1 MAAGLRMDTKVPE
14 KLHVDA
20 FELRFADIADVPL
33 SQLQALSM
41 SVGWPH
47 RSQDWQHLR
56 DVGRGFVALDEIG
69 RVSGSTMWFP
79 HEESFATFG
88 MLITA
93 PRLQTNGTAEWLVKR
108 MLEECHH
115 ERIRLNATR
124 AARRMCATFGFMP
137 KQTVFQCQGEILSVP
152 QAGDIRPG
160 LDLRRLE
167 RSDLDAVAALDE
179 PAFGTLRYQHLKRLF
194 ESSICYG
201 LYDGGR
207 LMAYSMRRRFGRG
220 HVVGPVVAYCEED
233 AIAVVH
239 PHVVAHVGS
248 FLRLDTHFGAGLF
261 ASFIQQSGMS
271 VFDTVTTMVSSER
284 ASYGAPNTGS
294 PIVFALASQS
304 FG

>member
-1 MAAGLRMDTKVPE
+1 MDTEVPE
-14 KLHVDA
+14 RLHVDA
-20 FELRFADIADVPL
+20 FEMRFADIKDVDL

-79 HEESFATFG
+79 HGESFATFG

-93 PRLQTNGTAEWLVKR
+93 PRLQTNGTAKWLVKR
-108 MLEECHH
+108 MLAECHH
-115 ERIRLNATR
+115 ERFRLNATR
-124 AARRMCATFGFMP
+124 AARRMCVTLGFTP
-137 KQTVFQCQGEILSVP
+137 KQTVFQCQGEVVAVP
-152 QAGDIRPG
+152 EIGSLKPG
-160 LDLRRLE
+160 LQLRRLE
-167 RSDLDAVAALDE
+167 RDDLDAVVALDE
-179 PAFGTLRYQHLKRLF
+179 PAFGTPRHRHLLRLF

-201 LYDGGR
+201 LYDGDR

-220 HVVGPVVAYCEED
+220 YVVGPVVAYCDEG
-233 AIAVVH
+233 AIAVVQ
-239 PHVVAHVGS
+239 PHVAAHFGS
-248 FLRLDTHFGAGLF
+248 FLRLDTHFDTGPF
-261 ASFIQQSGMS
+261 ADFVQQSGMS
-271 VFDTVTTMVSSER
+271 VFDTVTTMVSCE
-284 ASYGAPNTGS
+284 AAAYGSPNIGS

>member
-1 MAAGLRMDTKVPE
+1 MDTKIPE

-20 FELRFADIADVPL
+20 FEMRFADIADVDL

-79 HEESFATFG
+79 HGETFATFG

-93 PRLQTNGTAEWLVKR
+93 PRLQTNGTAKWLVKR
-108 MLEECHH
+108 MLAECHH
-115 ERIRLNATR
+115 ERFRLNATR
-124 AARRMCATFGFMP
+124 AARRMCAALGFTP
-137 KQTVFQCQGEILSVP
+137 QQTVFQCQGEVVSVP
-152 QAGDIRPG
+152 QVGPLKRG
-160 LDLRRLE
+160 LQLRRLE
-167 RSDLDAVAALDE
+167 RGDLDAIVALDE
-179 PAFGTLRYQHLKRLF
+179 PAFGTSRYRHLLRLF
-194 ESSICYG
+194 ESSVCYG
-201 LYDGGR
+201 LYDGHR

-220 HVVGPVVAYCEED
+220 YVVGPVVAYYEED
-233 AIAVVH
+233 AIAVIQ
-239 PHVVAHVGS
+239 PHVVAHIGS
-248 FLRLDTHFGAGLF
+248 FLRLDTHFDTGPF
-261 ASFIQQSGMS
+261 ANFVQQSGMS
-271 VFDTVTTMVSSER
+271 IFDTVTTMVSCE
-284 ASYGAPNTGS
+284 AAAYGSPSNGS

>member
-1 MAAGLRMDTKVPE
+1 MDTKVPE

-20 FELRFADIADVPL
+20 FEMRFADIADVDL

-47 RSQDWQHLR
+47 RSQDWRHLR

-79 HEESFATFG
+79 HEKSFATFG

-93 PRLQTNGTAEWLVKR
+93 PRLQTNGTAKWLIKR
-108 MLEECHH
+108 MLAECRQ
-115 ERIRLNATR
+115 ERFRLNATR
-124 AARRMCATFGFMP
+124 AARRMCAALGFTAQ
-137 KQTVFQCQGEILSVP
+137 QTVFQCQGEIVSVP
-152 QAGDIRPG
+152 QVGGPKRG
-160 LDLRRLE
+160 LHLRRLD
-167 RSDLDAVAALDE
+167 RGDLEAIVTLDE
-179 PAFGTLRYQHLKRLF
+179 PAFGTPRYRHLLRLF

-201 LYDGGR
+201 LYDGNR

-233 AIAVVH
+233 AVAVVQ
-239 PHVVAHVGS
+239 PHVAAHVGS
-248 FLRLDTHFGAGLF
+248 FLRLDTHFDTGPF
-261 ASFIQQSGMS
+261 ANFVQQSGMS
-271 VFDTVTTMVSSER
+271 IFDTVTTMVSCE
-284 ASYGAPNTGS
+284 AAAYGSPGTGS

>member
-1 MAAGLRMDTKVPE
+1 MAAGSRMDTKIPE
-14 KLHVDA
+14 RLHVDA
-20 FELRFADIADVPL
+20 FELRFADIADVAL

-47 RSQDWQHLR
+47 RLLDWQHLR
-56 DVGRGFVALDEIG
+56 DVGRGFVALDEID

-79 HEESFATFG
+79 HGEHFATFG

-93 PRLQTNGTAEWLVKR
+93 PRLQTNGTAEWLVQR
-108 MLEECHH
+108 MLAECRQ
-115 ERIRLNATR
+115 ERLRLNATR
-124 AARRMCATFGFMP
+124 AARRMCATLGFMP
-137 KQTVFQCQGEILSVP
+137 QQTVFQCQGEVLSVP
-152 QAGDIRPG
+152 EVGNIKPG
-160 LDLRRLE
+160 LQLRRLE
-167 RSDLDAVAALDE
+167 RGDLDGVAALDE
-179 PAFGTLRYQHLKRLF
+179 PAFGTLRYQHLQRLF

-201 LYDGGR
+201 LYEGEK

-233 AIAVVH
+233 AISVVH

-248 FLRLDTHFGAGLF
+248 FLRLDTHYGTGSFAGF
-261 ASFIQQSGMS
+261 VQQSGMS
-271 VFDTVTTMVSSER
+271 VFDTVTTMVSSE
-284 ASYGAPNTGS
+284 AAAYGSPNTGS

>member
-1 MAAGLRMDTKVPE
+1 MDTKVPDR
-14 KLHVDA
+14 LNVDA
-20 FELRFADIADVPL
+20 FELRLADIADVAL

-47 RSQDWQHLR
+47 RSQDWQHLL
-56 DVGRGFVALDEIG
+56 DVGHGFVAVDEIG

-79 HEESFATFG
+79 HGENFATFG

-108 MLEECHH
+108 MLEECHQ
-115 ERIRLNATR
+115 ERLRLNATR
-124 AARRMCATFGFMP
+124 AARRMCATLGFLP
-137 KQTVFQCQGEILSVP
+137 QQTVFQCQGEILCVP
-152 QAGDIRPG
+152 QAGDIRSG
-160 LDLRRLE
+160 LELRRLE
-167 RSDLDAVAALDE
+167 RSDLDVVVALDE
-179 PAFGTLRYQHLKRLF
+179 PAFGTLRYQHLVRLF

-201 LYDGGR
+201 LYDGSN

-233 AIAVVH
+233 AVSVVH

-248 FLRLDTHFGAGLF
+248 FLRLDTHFDAGRF

-271 VFDTVTTMVSSER
+271 VFDTVTTMVSSKT
-284 ASYGAPNTGS
+284 ASYGGLNAGS